1 MIKCYTLNSTLQPK
15 NQTLIY
21 SNKIIIKKK
30 IKNIYGIIIINKDI
44 KYIPKQFLEWALR
57 STEFKFYFNDDC
69 IQAIWEHVNSNLFY
83 LYVDFY
89 K

>member
-30 IKNIYGIIIINKDI
+30 IKNICGIIIINKDI
-44 KYIPKQFLEWALR
+44 KYIPKQFLEWALI

-69 IQAIWEHVNSNLFY
+69 IQAI
-83 LYVDFY
+83 
-89 K
+89 

>member
-1 MIKCYTLNSTLQPK
+1 MIKCYTLNSILQPK

-30 IKNIYGIIIINKDI
+30 IKNICGIIIINKDI
-44 KYIPKQFLEWALR
+44 KYIQKQFLEWALR

-69 IQAIWEHVNSNLFY
+69 IQAI
-83 LYVDFY
+83 
-89 K
+89 